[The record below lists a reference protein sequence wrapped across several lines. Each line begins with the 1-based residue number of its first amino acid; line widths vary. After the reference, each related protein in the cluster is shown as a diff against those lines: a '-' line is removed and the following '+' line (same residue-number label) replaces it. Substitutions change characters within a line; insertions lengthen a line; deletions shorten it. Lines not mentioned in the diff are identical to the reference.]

1 MYRRARSDSGFTLS
15 ELIVV
20 IGLLGVVIS
29 VVYGSMFAMV
39 QASRASDRQARFTNE
54 IASPLLAIDTV
65 LVQNSTIEQASPYRI
80 SVLTDRDLNNMME
93 RTTIEAR
100 SDGTLRFYVEELN
113 AQRTATNRIIQ
124 DWTMSEN
131 NVNVA
136 EGVTLFRYFATD
148 PAEEIT
154 EMESVASDARS
165 VLVSV
170 VTEHDGRVL
179 SDSRRIQFRLRSW

>member
-154 EMESVASDARS
+154 AMEAVASDARS